1 MFIALPKCG
10 IFKSV
15 VLTLLCL
22 LAVYNFAFAQQSDS
36 NKEKKQFQTAYN
48 TMLTSIQNGSGDSL
62 LGKLYDQILRF
73 QNNAIDK
80 EIMLR
85 QKLRHADAETLQ
97 LFKTK
102 DSLLTC
108 IGREYER
115 PMAVR
120 KDVSELEKRALE
132 MENTIQNR
140 VNSGFNYFL
149 ALSVP
154 FARQVYENDPSLR
167 CLTCYL
173 KIRLQKGNS
182 KLAGQLYRYSK
193 KKEQSP
199 LQWQQ
204 VRAGLSDKEVAI
216 EFVSFLDQT
225 TNTKRYGALVLKKEY
240 KTPRYV
246 ALCTQSDL
254 SELLQKN
261 GLDEEFY
268 QQNLYYST
276 ADSDTPTL
284 FDLVWKPLQPLLNN
298 TKKIYYAPSGDL
310 HRLNIAAISKQEQ
323 ATPLHQ
329 QYEFIRINSTRSL
342 INTYSLEGK
351 SALPEIKLPC
361 LFNKAPVSKD
371 LTARFFGNIEVDYY
385 DPSNIKQGKRAVL
398 FGNIDYD
405 ADTVAIHNPIKM
417 KENVSTTPP
426 VTPKKAKQRQIGK
439 ISNWEVL
446 YGTKTEIDVIQ
457 DKLIK
462 SEYKVNVYE
471 GHAASEQAFKLLGQQ
486 QESPRIIHIATHG
499 FFLADTTLQDADN
512 QMNRSGLI
520 LAGANYAWKNGM
532 PRKGKE
538 DGILSAFE
546 ISIMN
551 LQNTE
556 LVVLSACET
565 GLGYIENNEGVF
577 GLQRAFKR
585 AGVKNLLV
593 SLWSIPDNAT
603 QELMTRFY
611 QNCLEKDMSMRDAL
625 KAAQQWMCTQENY
638 NNPYYW
644 AGFVLLE

>member
-1 MFIALPKCG
+1 
-10 IFKSV
+10 
-15 VLTLLCL
+15 
-22 LAVYNFAFAQQSDS
+22 
-36 NKEKKQFQTAYN
+36 
-48 TMLTSIQNGSGDSL
+48 MLTSIQNGTGDSL

-73 QNNAIDK
+73 QNNAIDR

-85 QKLRHADAETLQ
+85 QKLRHADTQTLQ

-115 PMAVR
+115 PMALR
-120 KDVSELEKRALE
+120 KDVSELEKRAVE

-182 KLAGQLYRYSK
+182 KLAGQLYRYAK

-204 VRAGLSDKEVAI
+204 VRAGLSDNEVAI
-216 EFVSFLDQT
+216 EFVSFLDEA
-225 TNTKRYGALVLKKEY
+225 TNTRRYGALVLKKEY

-246 ALCTQSDL
+246 ALCSQ
-254 SELLQKN
+254 SELGEVLEKS
-261 GLDEEFY
+261 GGMDEEFY
-268 QQNLYYST
+268 LQNLYYPI
-276 ADSDTPTL
+276 AGNDTPTL
-284 FDLVWKPLQPLLNN
+284 FDLVWKPLQPVLNT

-310 HRLNIAAISKQEQ
+310 HRLNIAAISKQAQ
-323 ATPLHQ
+323 AIPLHN

-342 INTYSLEGK
+342 ISTYSLEGK
-351 SALPEIKLPC
+351 AALPDIKLPC
-361 LFNKAPVSKD
+361 LFNKAPVNKD

-385 DPSNIKQGKRAVL
+385 DPSNIKEGKKAVL

-405 ADTVAIHNPIKM
+405 YDSLALQDPNKRTANMPT
-417 KENVSTTPP
+417 TTPP
-426 VTPKKAKQRQIGK
+426 SMQKKAKQRQIGK
-439 ISNWEVL
+439 TANWEVL
-446 YGTKTEIDVIQ
+446 YGTKTEIDVIRE
-457 DKLIK
+457 KLTK

-471 GHAASEQAFKLLGQQ
+471 GTAASEQAFKLLGQQ

-611 QNCLEKDMSMRDAL
+611 QNCLEKDMSMRAAL
-625 KAAQQWMCTQENY
+625 KAAQQWMSTQENY

>member
-1 MFIALPKCG
+1 MFIALPKCS
-10 IFKSV
+10 ILKFV
-15 VLTLLCL
+15 VLTLLCHL
-22 LAVYNFAFAQQSDS
+22 SVFNLAFAQQSDP
-36 NKEKKQFQTAYN
+36 NKEKQQFQTAYN

-85 QKLRHADAETLQ
+85 QKLRHADTETLQ

-115 PMAVR
+115 PMALR
-120 KDVSELEKRALE
+120 KDVSALEKRAAE
-132 MENTIQNR
+132 IENTIQNR

-173 KIRLQKGNS
+173 KVKLQKGNS
-182 KLAGQLYRYSK
+182 KLASQLYRYAK
-193 KKEQSP
+193 KKEQSQ

-204 VRAGLSDKEVAI
+204 VRAGLSENEVAI
-216 EFVSFLDQT
+216 EFVSFLDQV

-240 KTPRYV
+240 KVPRYIP
-246 ALCTQSDL
+246 LCTQSEL
-254 SELLQKN
+254 SEVLEKS
-261 GLDEEFY
+261 GGMDEEFY
-268 QQNLYYST
+268 QQNVYYPAT
-276 ADSDTPTL
+276 DNETPTL
-284 FDLVWKPLQPLLNN
+284 FDLVWKPLEPLINN

-310 HRLNIAAISKQEQ
+310 HRLNIAAISKPAL
-323 ATPLHQ
+323 ATPLHNK
-329 QYEFIRINSTRSL
+329 YEFIRINSTRSL
-342 INTYSLEGK
+342 INTYAQEGK
-351 SALPEIKLPC
+351 SALPDIKMPC
-361 LFNKAPVSKD
+361 LFKVPVSKD
-371 LTARFFGNIEVDYY
+371 LAARFFGNIEVDYY
-385 DPSNIKQGKRAVL
+385 DPSNAAQVKRAAL

-405 ADTVAIHNPIKM
+405 IDSIDTRNPNTKTPIPAIL
-417 KENVSTTPP
+417 T
-426 VTPKKAKQRQIGK
+426 KKANQRQIGK
-439 ISNWEVL
+439 SSNWEVL
-446 YGTKTEIDVIQ
+446 YGTKTEIDVIHE
-457 DKLIK
+457 KLTK
-462 SEYKVNVYE
+462 SSYKVNMYE
-471 GHAASEQAFKLLGQQ
+471 GTAASEKAFKLLGQQ
-486 QESPRIIHIATHG
+486 EESPRIIHIATHG

-520 LAGANYAWKNGM
+520 LAGANYAWRTGM

-603 QELMTRFY
+603 QQLMTKFY

-625 KAAQQWMCTQENY
+625 KAAQQWISTQENY

>member
-10 IFKSV
+10 MFKSV
-15 VLTLLCL
+15 VLTFLCL
-22 LAVYNFAFAQQSDS
+22 LAVHNFAFAQQSDPK
-36 NKEKKQFQTAYN
+36 KEKQQFQTAYN
-48 TMLTSIQNGSGDSL
+48 PMLTSIQNGSGDSL

-115 PMAVR
+115 PMALR
-120 KDVSELEKRALE
+120 KDVSELEKRAVE

-182 KLAGQLYRYSK
+182 KLAGQLYRYAR

-204 VRAGLSDKEVAI
+204 VRAGLSDNEVAI
-216 EFVSFLDQT
+216 EFVSFLDQA
-225 TNTKRYGALVLKKEY
+225 TNTKRYGALVLKKDY
-240 KTPRYV
+240 KIPRYV
-246 ALCTQSDL
+246 ALCTQNDL

-268 QQNLYYST
+268 QQNLYYPT
-276 ADSDTPTL
+276 ADNDTPTL
-284 FDLVWKPLQPLLNN
+284 FDLVWKPLEPLLKN

-310 HRLNIAAISKQEQ
+310 HRLNIAAISKSAQT
-323 ATPLHQ
+323 TPLHN

-351 SALPEIKLPC
+351 AALPEIKLPC
-361 LFNKAPVSKD
+361 FFNKAPVSKD

-385 DPSNIKQGKRAVL
+385 DPSNVTQGKRAVL

-405 ADTVAIHNPIKM
+405 MDSVDIRNSNTKKPLPII
-417 KENVSTTPP
+417 STKQP
-426 VTPKKAKQRQIGK
+426 KQRQIGK
-439 ISNWEVL
+439 TSNWDVL
-446 YGTKTEIDVIQ
+446 YGTKTEIDVIH
-457 DKLIK
+457 DKLTK
-462 SEYKVNVYE
+462 SSYKVNMYE
-471 GHAASEQAFKLLGQQ
+471 GVAASEKAFKLLGQQ
-486 QESPRIIHIATHG
+486 EESPRIIHIATHG

-625 KAAQQWMCTQENY
+625 KAAQQWMSTQENY

>member
-1 MFIALPKCG
+1 M
-10 IFKSV
+10 IFKSI
-15 VLTLLCL
+15 VLTLACHL
-22 LAVYNFAFAQQSDS
+22 LVYNIAFAQPSDPQ
-36 NKEKKQFQTAYN
+36 KEKQQFQAAYN
-48 TMLTSIQNGSGDSL
+48 TMLTSIQNGTGDSL

-73 QNNAIDK
+73 QNNAIDR

-85 QKLRHADAETLQ
+85 QKLRHADTQTLQ

-120 KDVSELEKRALE
+120 KDVSELEKRAVE

-204 VRAGLSDKEVAI
+204 VRAGLSENEVAI
-216 EFVSFLDQT
+216 EFVSFLDQA
-225 TNTKRYGALVLKKEY
+225 TNTKRYGALVLKKDY

-246 ALCTQSDL
+246 ALCTQNDL

-268 QQNLYYST
+268 QQNLYYPT
-276 ADSDTPTL
+276 ADNDAPTL

-342 INTYSLEGK
+342 ISTYSLEGK
-351 SALPEIKLPC
+351 SALPAIKLPC
-361 LFNKAPVSKD
+361 LFNKAPVNKD

-417 KENVSTTPP
+417 KENISATPP
-426 VTPKKAKQRQIGK
+426 VIPKKAKQRQIGK
-439 ISNWEVL
+439 TANWEVL
-446 YGTKTEIDVIQ
+446 YGTKTEIDVIRE
-457 DKLIK
+457 KLAK

-471 GHAASEQAFKLLGQQ
+471 GTAASEQAFKLLGQQ

-520 LAGANYAWKNGM
+520 LAGANYAWRSGM

-625 KAAQQWMCTQENY
+625 KAAQQWMSAQENY